1 MESYKLLMGEL
12 KVDDSL
18 NNKFVYE
25 SSETCVVPSRDTG
38 SGQTTQKPPTTGS
51 QGGANGPQGGA
62 NGPQG
67 GANSPHGGANGPQVG
82 ASTQQTGANSQQ
94 VGATGAGTH

>member
-1 MESYKLLMGEL
+1 MGKL

-38 SGQTTQKPPTTGS
+38 SGQTAQKLPTTGPQGGANGQ

-62 NGPQG
+62 NGPQ
-67 GANSPHGGANGPQVG
+67 VG
-82 ASTQQTGANSQQ
+82 TNTQQTGANSQQ
-94 VGATGAGTH
+94 VGATGAGTL